1 MTGRIQIDL
10 FSTLDGVQQAPGG
23 PDEDTDGG
31 FAFGGWQAPVMD
43 EADGEQIMAGIR
55 AMDALLLGR
64 RTYDIFA
71 GFWPRQLD
79 GADSE
84 IARKF
89 DGIPKYVASRGTPAL
104 SWRDSH
110 LIGGDLATEVA
121 ALRERHSDIHVI
133 GSIDFARSLVAEGLF
148 DQLNLW
154 VYPIVLGAGK
164 RLFPDDGLPT
174 TLELLAPPTSSPKGT
189 LFLRYGPGN
198 GAPTAGDMSRADR
211 GV

>member
-1 MTGRIQIDL
+1 MTGTIHIDL
-10 FSTLDGVQQAPGG
+10 FTTLDGVQQAPGG

-31 FAFGGWQAPVMD
+31 FTFGGWQAPVSD
-43 EADGEQIMAGIR
+43 EADGAQIMAGIQ

-71 GFWPRQLD
+71 GFWPNQLD
-79 GADSE
+79 GADNE

-89 DGIPKYVASRGTPAL
+89 DEIPKYVASRGAPEL

-110 LIGGDLATEVA
+110 LLGRDLAAEVA
-121 ALRERHSDIHVI
+121 ALRERHREIHVI
-133 GSIDFARSLVAEGLF
+133 GSIDFSRSLVAEGLF

-174 TLELLAPPTSSPKGT
+174 TLTLLAPPATSPKGT
-189 LFLRYGPGN
+189 VFLQYGPG
-198 GAPTAGDMSRADR
+198 GGVPTTGDMSQPDR

>member
-1 MTGRIQIDL
+1 MTGSIHIDL
-10 FSTLDGVQQAPGG
+10 FTTLDGVQQAPGG

-43 EADGEQIMAGIR
+43 EFDGERVMAGIQ

-71 GFWPRQLD
+71 GFWPNQLD
-79 GADSE
+79 GTDDA

-89 DGIPKYVASRGTPAL
+89 DSIPKYVASRGTPAL
-104 SWRDSH
+104 AWRDSH
-110 LIGGDLATEVA
+110 LLGRDLAAEVA
-121 ALRERHSDIHVI
+121 VLRERHRETHVI

-148 DQLNLW
+148 DRLNLW
-154 VYPIVLGAGK
+154 VYPIVLGKGK
-164 RLFPDDGLPT
+164 RLFPHDGLPASLRL
-174 TLELLAPPTSSPKGT
+174 LEPPVASPHGT
-189 LFLRYGPGN
+189 VFLSYGPGD
-198 GAPTAGDMSRADR
+198 GTPGTGDMSQPDR